1 MQFIQT
7 SMFKNDSDYN
17 ESMDDDDDD
26 YNPKRKQGFDSSPYK
41 TKKIKIEGGV
51 KVSHKFHFDEDETAK
66 KHN

>member
-26 YNPKRKQGFDSSPYK
+26 YNPKRKQGFDSSPSK
-41 TKKIKIEGGV
+41 KKIKIEGGV
-51 KVSHKFHFDEDETAK
+51 KVSHKLLL
-66 KHN
+66 NV